1 MVEKYNKIRNYGKR
15 FFANLIV
22 KKMLSFFVF
31 LMIDLLTG
39 CCMYDKISVYVH
51 NYAYVVFLKK
61 D

>member
-1 MVEKYNKIRNYGKR
+1 MESV

-31 LMIDLLTG
+31 IMIDLLTG